1 MIKRNYKIKENLR
14 LYVPFIFLM
23 LFSIGTVWAE
33 GSKDL
38 YPSGA
43 TGGRAYLRASNQSNL
58 AFPFPNL
65 GTHYVYAEAGERI
78 ALATSAQ
85 AYGSNSTD
93 RNANRN
99 NIRLYGPNGNEI
111 TLSRGNNTDV
121 RGRIDN
127 RNAEL
132 AGPQLP
138 GETGGGRYTPI
149 YYEVT
154 VTGIYKVEYL
164 STSRSTTGES
174 RMGYQA
180 ANSSW
185 SQSDESNYL
194 TAWDI
199 SVAQQTS
206 GNKWEWVTG
215 RVFTYVL
222 NMDNPS
228 YIQSGNQFVFR
239 NNSGFHGKFKVLTRD
254 GYVYNVDNNGS
265 QGISFTF
272 MVNNRGFHE
281 EGDPNSPS
289 YASIPINSTNQ
300 NPGGQIPRRY
310 HDPRKADS
318 EAVVTQ
324 KIFYSLPDSNM
335 PEYAKGGVV
344 SNAETWLRIPQKDLN
359 VTGLKV
365 VGAEG
370 SNNQIGSK
378 GAYIEFTNESGGD
391 YYITIRPKTGSG
403 NNFPE
408 RLLTGPSV
416 VGENRVYWDGKD
428 GNGNNLPHGISDVN
442 VELKLRGAEVHFPYI
457 DMELNQYGIKIEL
470 LSVDFQHVV
479 SDRVYWNDNPIGNGG
494 GSNGSKTNPRNASH
508 TIYPNGTSSS
518 TNGHI
523 WGLNTNATT
532 NTFGDEQGM
541 DTWTFI
547 EGEAMSVGFDVD
559 VKIADLYTDIKY
571 KVNNQNT
578 ASSGGVGNTI
588 EYNVTAGNKGPS
600 DIKGGKFTFSVP
612 VGVDI
617 SNTDNISFTTSCNN
631 GTVVQSESLVYNEKT
646 RTFSSMLDLPN
657 GCSITYTFTGTLS
670 GVLGLKTAESTILR
684 PADVYDP
691 DATNGDIDTP
701 PTNPHYECYNNA
713 DGGGSTGGCNN
724 IQEVTF
730 MLLQDCTEEYL
741 YYEDF
746 ARGFWATNDG
756 RTDWSQKLSIGLN
769 ATTGLPTYS
778 NGIIQRGGPAGGATG
793 SYLFAPGVND
803 SRYAAANVSP
813 HSASI
818 SVARI
823 KNGYYSVNPPS
834 YVQMG
839 IPTTDSW
846 HQGLWVP
853 NAPSNDPNLPNSNYD
868 WTPAWNT
875 SDAIRDASGAVNG
888 AAFHVRGAA
897 SASQSIKPFYEFV
910 VPGTIQDGQTYTL
923 SLYSYVTY
931 HDKDYMIMDVVDK
944 NSGHVYASVPL
955 KYTGQG
961 LPPGASPEGFS
972 LGWVPLQASVKF
984 ENQDCEESVSGKE
997 IKIAIRG
1004 SQDRSLESGKGFGH
1018 TLIDD
1023 VSFSRRSADGAC
1035 DIPASTISCADAC
1048 YTDISGKGYKWYYG
1062 TGQAS
1067 GSISENFQQPA
1078 TNGGFVMDIYYLDN
1092 SFNMEI
1098 NGAPLYEKELEFQ
1111 SGVSESPQNVRFK
1124 SDKKMWENDNIPPIW
1139 RMNTIGTGGTNFDII
1154 DINFDDIHSNPTPA
1168 IRVRIDKWGNVKLYG
1183 KRTQEGDLEELEV
1196 FDSTTGLTDNLNVVH
1211 WVTESTDPTANK
1223 VKVSQKV
1230 VSVTAMTVYGYG
1242 QNEKDCET
1250 CTIEKEGV
1258 FDDNNNDGFAHVGET
1273 ISYTFDV
1280 KNAGDMD
1287 IYDIEIID
1295 PLFGFNIKL
1304 DENTHQPTQEG
1315 VTLEGDN
1322 NSNGVLNRSETWTFK
1337 VKYKVTATDVFETKG
1352 VYNRATVTGIGQL
1365 PNSNKPTQVIDE
1377 DSTDPTPYKDGDEG
1391 WDPNRPFHTFV
1402 PLKGSGLLITNP
1414 MIYQRTK

>member
-38 YPSGA
+38 YPSGVK
-43 TGGRAYLRASNQSNL
+43 GGRASLYSGVTPSINK
-58 AFPFPNL
+58 PFPTR
-65 GTHYVYAEAGERI
+65 GVHYVYAKVGETI
-78 ALATSAQ
+78 ALASSAQ
-85 AYGSNSTD
+85 WNSYTSG
-93 RNANRN
+93 RNTYYQGDL
-99 NIRLYGPNGNEI
+99 IRLYGPNGSQINLNYG
-111 TLSRGNNTDV
+111 TSSSLN
-121 RGRIDN
+121 GRISN

-132 AGPQLP
+132 AGPRLP
-138 GETGGGRYTPI
+138 GQAAGSNRYQAIYHTVTVEGIYRVELDGTRTSSTEGGR
-149 YYEVT
+149 
-154 VTGIYKVEYL
+154 
-164 STSRSTTGES
+164 STDGL
-174 RMGYQA
+174 M

-185 SQSDESNYL
+185 TQENNSNYIW
-194 TAWDI
+194 AWDI
-199 SVAQQTS
+199 SVANTAKN
-206 GNKWEWVTG
+206 GWVSG
-215 RVFTYVL
+215 RVYTTVM
-222 NMDNPS
+222 NMDN
-228 YIQSGNQFVFR
+228 NQQTFTGANSR
-239 NNSGFHGKFKVLTRD
+239 NPNGFYGKVKVLTRD
-254 GYVYNVDNNGS
+254 GYVYNVDNNG
-265 QGISFTF
+265 QNGLVFTF
-272 MVNNRGFHE
+272 MVNNRGFHQV
-281 EGDPNSPS
+281 GDPNTPS
-289 YASIPINSTNQ
+289 YSSVNGSSLTDPEHAYN
-300 NPGGQIPRRY
+300 RY
-310 HDPRKADS
+310 SDPRVADQGS
-318 EAVVTQ
+318 VVTQ
-324 KIFYSLPDSNM
+324 KIFYDYPASDM
-335 PEYAKGGVV
+335 PEFSVGAVPGGT
-344 SNAETWLRIPQKDLN
+344 TWLSIPQKDLN
-359 VTGLKV
+359 VTDLKV
-365 VGAEG
+365 MGAEG

-378 GAYIEFTNESGGD
+378 GAYVEFTNESGGD
-391 YYITIRPKTGSG
+391 YYITIKPKPGSG
-403 NNFPE
+403 NSFPE

-416 VGENRVYWDGKD
+416 VGHNKIHWDGKD

-457 DMELNQYGIKIEL
+457 DVEQNMYGIIIEL
-470 LSVDFQHVV
+470 LYKNTNQVR
-479 SDRVYWNDNPIGNGG
+479 SDKVFWDDTKINRTVT
-494 GSNGSKTNPRNASH
+494 GSKADPINASH
-508 TIYPNGTSSS
+508 IVIPAGTSSN
-518 TNGHI
+518 TNGHK
-523 WGLNTNATT
+523 WSTNSTATSGT
-532 NTFGDEQGM
+532 WGDEKGV

-547 EGEAMSVGFDVD
+547 EGEAITVSFDVD

-578 ASSGGVGNTI
+578 ASSGEVGNTI

-600 DIKGGKFTFSVP
+600 DIKGGKFTFTVP

-769 ATTGLPTYS
+769 AATGLPTYS

-813 HSASI
+813 HSAPI

-1023 VSFSRRSADGAC
+1023 ISFSRRSADGSC

-1377 DSTDPTPYKDGDEG
+1377 ASTDPTPYKDGDEG